1 MDLREEI
8 AQSKDRLLSES
19 SENKLGIFLSHFF
32 KSVIILNFCYRL
44 GYFLNL
50 LAYFVVL
57 LAYFVVLLAYL
68 MVLLA
73 YFVTE

>member
-1 MDLREEI
+1 MDLRAEI
-8 AQSKDRLLSES
+8 AQS
-19 SENKLGIFLSHFF
+19 SENKLLNVEYGIFLSHFF

-57 LAYFVVLLAYL
+57 LAFLLL
-68 MVLLA
+68 NESLD
-73 YFVTE
+73 

>member
-1 MDLREEI
+1 MDLRGEI
-8 AQSKDRLLSES
+8 AQSKECLLSEPIDNVES
-19 SENKLGIFLSHFF
+19 GIFLSHFF

-57 LAYFVVLLAYL
+57 LAFLLL
-68 MVLLA
+68 NESLD
-73 YFVTE
+73 